1 MPKQRV
7 GVGMSKINLDYLFHP
22 ESIAIAGV
30 SDDLTI
36 WNAGRGF
43 MQILMESGFKG
54 KIHPINPIGGEVLG
68 LKIYPSIKDIPGN
81 VDYVIS
87 AIPARYTPQLVADC
101 ATKGVKAIH
110 FFTSG
115 FSEIE
120 DEKGKQLELEILRIA
135 HQSGIRIIGPNC
147 LGLYCPR
154 TGLSFGRNFPKQNG
168 WLGFFAQ
175 SGGLSTYCIRE
186 ANRRG
191 VYFSKVISYGNASDL
206 NETDLL
212 EYFTNDPET
221 KIITAYIEG
230 VRNGSRFI
238 EAIKRA
244 TKLKPVIIL
253 KVGTTESGTRAAASH
268 TSAIAGSN
276 IIWESA
282 LKQAGAIQ
290 VRDVDELL
298 DVALLFSR
306 FAPPKGRN
314 TAIVGM
320 GGGASVLSADDC
332 SNAGLSL
339 PLLPAQTR
347 QKLKDI
353 CALEAGRFFGNPID
367 INISMDSE
375 MILKAINTIADCD
388 QVDLLIIHATFEA
401 ALIDSK
407 EVFRPYIESILKLN
421 NAAIKPVA
429 VVLHFLATAEAK
441 QLASEANVRLCEA
454 GFPVYSSLRRAASAI
469 NRFIEYHAWYRGNQ
483 EQ

>member
-1 MPKQRV
+1 
-7 GVGMSKINLDYLFHP
+7 MSKINLDYLFHP

-30 SDDLTI
+30 ADDLTI

-43 MQILMESGFKG
+43 MQTLMDAGFKG
-54 KIHPINPIGGEVLG
+54 QIYPINPIGCEVFG
-68 LKIYPSIKDIPGN
+68 SKIYPNIKDIASN

-101 ATKGVKAIH
+101 ANKGVKAIH

-120 DEKGKQLELEILRIA
+120 DEKGKQLELEILRTA
-135 HQSGIRIIGPNC
+135 RQSGIRIIGPNC

-154 TGLSFGRNFPKQNG
+154 TGLSFGRNFPKRGG
-168 WLGFFAQ
+168 WLGFFSQ

-186 ANRRG
+186 ASRRG
-191 VYFSKVISYGNASDL
+191 IYFSKVISYGNACDL
-206 NETDLL
+206 NETDFL
-212 EYFTNDPET
+212 EYFTDDPET
-221 KIITAYIEG
+221 KVITAYIEG

-244 TKLKPVIIL
+244 TKVKPVIIL
-253 KVGTTESGTRAAASH
+253 KVGATESGTRAVASH

-290 VRDVDELL
+290 VRDMDELL
-298 DVALLFSR
+298 DAALLFSR
-306 FAPPKGRN
+306 FANPKGRN
-314 TAIVGM
+314 VAIVGM

-367 INISMDSE
+367 INISTDPE
-375 MILKAINTIADCD
+375 MILKAIKTIADCD
-388 QVDLLIIHATFEA
+388 QVDLVIIHMTFEA

-407 EVFRPYIESILKLN
+407 EVFRPYVESILKLN
-421 NAAIKPVA
+421 NAANKPMA

-441 QLASEANVRLCEA
+441 QLASEANARLCEA
-454 GFPVYSSLRRAASAI
+454 GFPVYPSLRRAASAI
-469 NRFIEYHAWYRGNQ
+469 NRFIEYNAWYRENRMVASS
-483 EQ
+483 

>member
-1 MPKQRV
+1 
-7 GVGMSKINLDYLFHP
+7 MSNINLDYLFHP

-30 SDDLTI
+30 ADNLTI

-43 MQILMESGFKG
+43 MQILMDAGFKG
-54 KIHPINPIGGEVLG
+54 KIYPINPIGGEVFG
-68 LKIYPSIKDIPGN
+68 SKIYPSIKDIPGN

-101 ATKGVKAIH
+101 ATKGVKAIQ

-120 DEKGKQLELEILRIA
+120 GDKGKQLESEILRIA
-135 HQSGIRIIGPNC
+135 RQSGIRIIGPNC

-154 TGLSFGRNFPKQNG
+154 TGLSFGRNFPKQGG
-168 WLGFFAQ
+168 WLGFLSQ

-186 ANRRG
+186 ASRRG
-191 VYFSKVISYGNASDL
+191 IYFSKLVSYGNASDL
-206 NETDLL
+206 NETDFL
-212 EYFTNDPET
+212 EYFTDDPET

-244 TKLKPVIIL
+244 TKVKPVIIL
-253 KVGTTESGTRAAASH
+253 KVGTTESGTRAVASH

-276 IIWESA
+276 IIWENA

-290 VRDVDELL
+290 VRDMDELL

-306 FAPPKGRN
+306 FTPPKGRN

-332 SNAGLSL
+332 ANAGLSL
-339 PLLPAQTR
+339 PPLPAQTR

-353 CALEAGRFFGNPID
+353 CALEAGRFFGNPVD
-367 INISMDSE
+367 INVSMDPE
-375 MILKAINTIADCD
+375 MILKAINTILDCD
-388 QVDLLIIHATFEA
+388 QVDLLIIHMTFEA

-421 NAAIKPVA
+421 IAAIKPVA

-441 QLASEANVRLCEA
+441 QLASEAHVRLSEA
-454 GFPVYSSLRRAASAI
+454 GFPVYPSLRRAASAI
-469 NRFIEYHAWYRGNQ
+469 NRFIEYHAWYQGNQ
-483 EQ
+483 ER